1 MTISM
6 ALFALKFKSPRIL
19 DKRMFVL
26 NVFMRTLILRLQ
38 PKSKSSLKKA
48 YGTMKISV
56 FTKITHEKSLSL
68 LKLKKN

>member
-1 MTISM
+1 
-6 ALFALKFKSPRIL
+6 
-19 DKRMFVL
+19 MFVL